1 MKIVHIELINFV
13 GVYAAMGLH
22 QISFDFDQIDKPIIQ
37 IYGKNRC
44 GKTVLLQQLHPFSS
58 INLNGDERSDLSLI
72 LKGEVGT
79 KEIVYEVHGEVY
91 KIVHTYKPT
100 PSGNH
105 TIMSSMLHNGEE
117 LNPSGG
123 VTTFNH
129 LVEKL
134 LGINKYV
141 FQFIINGTQLD
152 SFANMSTTQRKTLL
166 NKALGIDIYDKIHK
180 LATDDYRYTTK
191 LITSLNN
198 TREYL
203 LSAYGSYETL
213 CKMLYDKKFEYDD
226 LQKTLDLKK
235 MQIANLE
242 GQISTVK
249 AQNIDSELALLNT
262 QVTAYKN
269 VIDQFGSY
277 DDGMYD
283 KLVDEQ
289 IALNTK
295 KSQLES
301 QRVVTMKDID
311 VLYDKRTTLTN
322 ERNRH
327 QQAREDYQNMISMR
341 DDLTRKISNIQIYEE
356 INVPS
361 TYLMNM
367 LSLAQIIN
375 STCKE
380 IVTCLNENHVEM
392 FCDMIIKGIDI
403 PAFLMQEESV
413 LLDSEKERG
422 VVSRIRN
429 MLNSVDGDDVGE
441 CGYPNCLYRK
451 THEKLETYFK
461 SYQSATS
468 SKFTT
473 YDLEQ
478 FEHAWKN
485 IQTIQRLTSNTE
497 IPELLQMHFHM
508 NTIMENLKHN
518 QYGIDTDIIKT
529 FIEEAGKMELKKKYV
544 SQLTE
549 IENSIRNMESILSS
563 EVTSDDGSELSNQIN
578 VLQTKIHEID
588 QSIIDLET
596 SLSTNENRKNM
607 ISQIKNVNIQTVMT
621 RLTDLEVLKHSL
633 MEWERDCGILRSQYQ
648 EGYARFESIKKE
660 LEVLQNVDRQYKTT
674 IDEITKHGDMDKRYK
689 VISEATS
696 STKGKPVMIIRDKVE
711 DALYM
716 TNRLLDVMY
725 DGEIEL
731 LPPTI
736 DETSFT
742 LPFRCG
748 TNTSSDIRYGSQ
760 SESTL
765 LALAL
770 SLSLASSMVPEF
782 VPLIDEID
790 AYVDSYVHEGFLL
803 MLQEIMS
810 TLKLEQMFL
819 ISHNVD
825 PVQYESVV
833 YCLNISDEIDRIKM
847 NGGA

>member
-1 MKIVHIELINFV
+1 MKIIHIELVNFV

-22 QISFDFDQIDKPIIQ
+22 RISFDFDKIDKPIIQ

-44 GKTVLLQQLHPFSS
+44 GKTVLIQQLHPFSS

-72 LKGEVGT
+72 LKGETGI
-79 KEIVYEVHGEVY
+79 KEIVYEVNGEVY
-91 KIVHTYKPT
+91 KMIHTYKPT
-100 PSGNH
+100 AGGNH
-105 TIMSSMLHNGEE
+105 TITSSFMHNDEE

-152 SFANMSTTQRKTLL
+152 SFANMSATQRKTLL

-203 LSAYGSYETL
+203 LSAYGSYDTL
-213 CKMLYDKKFEYDD
+213 CRLLEDKKQEHQS
-226 LQKTLDLKK
+226 LQTTLDQTK
-235 MQIANLE
+235 MKMAQLS
-242 GQISTVK
+242 GTISTLK
-249 AQNIDSELALLNT
+249 SQNIDAELVNIESLL
-262 QVTAYKN
+262 VAYKN
-269 VIDQFGSY
+269 VVDQFGHI
-277 DDGMYD
+277 DDNMYD

-289 IALNTK
+289 ISLNTQK
-295 KSQLES
+295 NQMDS
-301 QRVVTMKDID
+301 QRMLLLKDID
-311 VLYDKRTTLTN
+311 VLYEKKTNLEN
-322 ERNRH
+322 ERYRH
-327 QQAREDYQNMISMR
+327 QKARDDYQNMIRMR
-341 DDLTRKISNIQIYEE
+341 DNLTQKISDIVIYEE
-356 INVPS
+356 IDTPS
-361 TYLMNM
+361 SYLMNM
-367 LSLAQIIN
+367 MSLAQIVN

-380 IVTCLNENHVEM
+380 IVTCLNANHIEM

-429 MLNSVDGDDVGE
+429 MLNTVDGDDVGE

-485 IQTIQRLTSNTE
+485 IQTIQRLTNVE
-497 IPELLQMHFHM
+497 IPEILRNYFHI

-518 QYGIDTDIIKT
+518 QYGIDVDVIKRY
-529 FIEEAGKMELKKKYV
+529 IEEAGKLELKKRYIG
-544 SQLTE
+544 QLTE
-549 IENSIRNMESILSS
+549 IEKSIVNMESVLST
-563 EVTSDDGSELSNQIN
+563 ELSDDGSGISEQIQSLQSQIRDIDTSIQTIQQQ
-578 VLQTKIHEID
+578 LQTNE
-588 QSIIDLET
+588 QSKALV
-596 SLSTNENRKNM
+596 SKV
-607 ISQIKNVNIQTVMT
+607 KNVNYAECSERYTTLMNMKQS
-621 RLTDLEVLKHSL
+621 LTQSEHDYEVLNTSYQQ
-633 MEWERDCGILRSQYQ
+633 QYLTMD
-648 EGYARFESIKKE
+648 RISKE
-660 LEVLQNVDRQYKTT
+660 LEVLQNVDRQYRTT
-674 IDEITKHGDMDKRYK
+674 IAEIEKNGDMDKRYK

-696 STKGKPVMIIRDKVE
+696 STKGKPVVMIREKVE

-731 LPPTI
+731 LPPGI

-748 TNTSSDIRYGSQ
+748 TNTSNDLRYGSQ

-765 LALAL
+765 LSLAL
-770 SLSLASSMVPEF
+770 SLSLAYSMVSDF

-790 AYVDSYVHEGFLL
+790 AYVDTYVHEGFLL

-825 PVQYESVV
+825 PTQYESIVH
-833 YCLNISDEIDRIKM
+833 CLNISDEIDKIKLS
-847 NGGA
+847 GGA